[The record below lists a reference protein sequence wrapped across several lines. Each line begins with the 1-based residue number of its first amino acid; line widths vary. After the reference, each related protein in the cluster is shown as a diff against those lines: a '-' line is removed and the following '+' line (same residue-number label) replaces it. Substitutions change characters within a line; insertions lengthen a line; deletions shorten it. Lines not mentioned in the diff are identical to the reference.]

1 MVWSEQHES
10 WAHTGFH
17 LGDPVICTR
26 NRWDLGLQNGSLG
39 KLVQVE
45 DTPRLIT
52 NQQGEEVGYAIAWV
66 EWDDGERRPVFEEM
80 LDDLELG
87 YAITT
92 HKAQGSQW
100 PRVIVCITGNRL
112 LDRTLVY
119 TAVTRAQQQVIIVGD
134 VVAARKAVE
143 AVPKA
148 YQRQV
153 ALGLL
158 TQQQLEVA

>member
-1 MVWSEQHES
+1 
-10 WAHTGFH
+10 
-17 LGDPVICTR
+17 
-26 NRWDLGLQNGSLG
+26 
-39 KLVQVE
+39 
-45 DTPRLIT
+45 
-52 NQQGEEVGYAIAWV
+52 
-66 EWDDGERRPVFEEM
+66 
-80 LDDLELG
+80 
-87 YAITT
+87 
-92 HKAQGSQW
+92 
-100 PRVIVCITGNRL
+100 